1 MTRHTALSRLPLR
14 TGLLVALTLALP
26 TGCYRPIAVPGIAA
40 APGVAAPAVQNPVF
54 IAGNNSDV
62 FWEALVDVL
71 DDYFRIVHEDRVRQV
86 GDVLTEGRI
95 DMYPKTGATVLEPW
109 RKDSVGRFQRWES
122 TLQTIRR
129 RAQARV
135 IPTAGGFLVEVI
147 VEKELEALDRPEH
160 ATAAS
165 AGLRLGETIDR
176 QPAGSLRDDP
186 HTLGWIPLGR
196 DTILEQT
203 ILMELT
209 RRVGAAQPAAPTY

>member
-1 MTRHTALSRLPLR
+1 MTQRSKLKPVGRLSAA
-14 TGLLVALTLALP
+14 LVALTVVA
-26 TGCYRPIAVPGIAA
+26 GCYQPITVGAPGPIVPGAV
-40 APGVAAPAVQNPVF
+40 APPAVQNPVF
-54 IAGNNSDV
+54 IPAADSDV
-62 FWEALVDVL
+62 FWEMLVDVL
-71 DDYFRIVHEDRVRQV
+71 DNYFRIAHEDRVRQV

-95 DMYPKTGATVLEPW
+95 ETYPKTGATVLEPW

-135 IPTAGGFLVEVI
+135 IPSAGGFLVEVQ
-147 VEKELEALDRPEH
+147 VEKEQEALDRPEQ

-165 AGLRLGETIDR
+165 AGLRLGESIDR
-176 QPAGSLRDDP
+176 QPAIGLGEDP

-196 DTILEQT
+196 DVILEQT

-209 RRVGAAQPAAPTY
+209 RRLGVAQPAPVTY